1 MGAVGELTTDGAC
14 HMTMRVDRVPTGVVS
29 PTVLGNRVTPRSV
42 PVSDPTFNGQDRD
55 NHDRGKLHRS
65 GSLVLMPGRVVGL
78 VGPPGFGLT
87 RLGLSMV
94 GEYAAA
100 GPVVCVDVRG
110 WLSPT
115 AAWEA
120 GVPADKLV
128 IVRAKEPVQ
137 WAKAVAVVLE
147 GVGSV
152 YAEVP
157 SDVHDAH
164 IRRLAALSRRSK
176 TPLVLRPVRG
186 RLPAGIAQL
195 TVTPETLQ
203 WEGVEQGY
211 GRLTH
216 RRLMLSVSGKVMRG
230 MTTMIEVE
238 DDGANAL
245 HMVPGLAVA
254 AARHANG

>member
-1 MGAVGELTTDGAC
+1 
-14 HMTMRVDRVPTGVVS
+14 MTMRVDRVPTGVVS

-137 WAKAVAVVLE
+137 WAKVVAVVLE

-157 SDVHDAH
+157 SDVHEAH

>member
-1 MGAVGELTTDGAC
+1 MMMGIDQ
-14 HMTMRVDRVPTGVVS
+14 VPAGIASPPGV
-29 PTVLGNRVTPRSV
+29 GNRVARRH
-42 PVSDPTFNGQDRD
+42 VSIAEPASNGQD
-55 NHDRGKLHRS
+55 HDPGELNRS
-65 GSLVLMPGRVVGL
+65 ESLVLMPGRVVGL

-120 GVPADKLV
+120 GVPADRLV
-128 IVRAKEPVQ
+128 LVRAKDPVQ
-137 WAKAVAVVLE
+137 WAKVVAVVLE

-157 SDVHDAH
+157 SDVPEAH
-164 IRRLAALSRRSK
+164 IRRLAAISRRSK

-186 RLPAGIAQL
+186 RLPPGTVQL

-203 WEGVEQGY
+203 WEGVAQGY
-211 GRLTH
+211 GRLTQ
-216 RRLMLSVSGKVMRG
+216 RRLLLSASGKVMRG

-238 DDGANAL
+238 DDGTNTL
-245 HMVPGLAVA
+245 HMVPGLATA
-254 AARHANG
+254 ATRHANG

>member
-1 MGAVGELTTDGAC
+1 MSVGVEQVQRGVTVGVLT
-14 HMTMRVDRVPTGVVS
+14 
-29 PTVLGNRVTPRSV
+29 
-42 PVSDPTFNGQDRD
+42 NGGDADIRY
-55 NHDRGKLHRS
+55 GKVARPDQHKA
-65 GSLVLMPGRVVGL
+65 GQGEPLVLMPGRVVGL

-120 GVPADKLV
+120 GVPAERLV
-128 IVRAKEPVQ
+128 LVRVKDPVQ
-137 WAKAVAVVLE
+137 WAKAVSVVLE

-157 SDVHDAH
+157 RDVHDAH
-164 IRRLAALSRRSK
+164 LRKLAALARRSK
-176 TPLVLRPVRG
+176 TPLILRPVRG
-186 RLPAGIAQL
+186 RLPAGIAHL

-211 GRLTH
+211 GRLTY
-216 RRLMLSVSGKVMRG
+216 RRLTLSASGKVMHG

-238 DDGANAL
+238 DNGANAL
-245 HMVPGLAVA
+245 RMVPGLAVA
-254 AARHANG
+254 AARYASG

>member
-1 MGAVGELTTDGAC
+1 
-14 HMTMRVDRVPTGVVS
+14 MTMRIDQAPMGVTTSRTSDSRVSNDDG
-29 PTVLGNRVTPRSV
+29 SV
-42 PVSDPTFNGQDRD
+42 PGRNQNEYG
-55 NHDRGKLHRS
+55 RGEP
-65 GSLVLMPGRVVGL
+65 LVLMPGRVVAL

-110 WLSPT
+110 WISPT

-120 GVPADKLV
+120 GVPADRLV
-128 IVRAKEPVQ
+128 VVRAKDPVQ
-137 WAKAVAVVLE
+137 WAKVVSVVLE

-157 SDVHDAH
+157 GGVHDAH

-176 TPLVLRPVRG
+176 TPLILRPVRG

-203 WEGVEQGY
+203 WEGVDQGY

-216 RRLMLSVSGKVMRG
+216 RRLMLLASGKVMRG

-245 HMVPGLAVA
+245 HLVPGLAPA
-254 AARHANG
+254 PARHANG